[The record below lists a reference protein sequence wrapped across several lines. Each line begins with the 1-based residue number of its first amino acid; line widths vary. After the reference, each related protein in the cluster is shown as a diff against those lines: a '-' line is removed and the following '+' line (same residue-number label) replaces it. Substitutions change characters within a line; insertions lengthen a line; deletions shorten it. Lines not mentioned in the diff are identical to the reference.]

1 MAQPSGTER
10 EQRQAQTILF
20 TDIVGSSQYF
30 AERGD
35 TAGLKMLARHNQLLF
50 PIVTAAGGRVVKTI
64 GDSIFATFGNP
75 GQAVR
80 AAWAMQRKLEEANQ
94 AAGEGEAIRIR
105 IGVHYGLVTVQKG
118 DVFGDAVN
126 MAERV
131 KSKAGGGQITLSRVV
146 RDLLRADPRI
156 GVRSLGMV
164 ELKGSPEPVEL
175 FELQA
180 APGVEAE
187 KATRRKL
194 FAMAAAVLVLL
205 AGAGAALMW
214 RSQQPERETAQNRAV
229 PAAQVEETKALAEV
243 SLRHMPSLGETKD
256 VAPEGATFA
265 SKDRFQI
272 VYRPREPHYLY
283 AAIYDV
289 NARQFLL
296 VFPQAETIQPLQTGE
311 TFLLPSETRQITL
324 DEQPKQETILLI
336 VARHR
341 VEALEQTVHSSN
353 GSSEKLLEALQRAK
367 EEAAAQGRW
376 SAGRGAAM
384 NLEARLG
391 ERPAWIELKIQHR

>member
-175 FELQA
+175 FEFTGRAGGRDEGIGGSQPA
-180 APGVEAE
+180 AHAVAWRNKRRGTGRGDVCFQGPVPDCVPPSRATLSICGYLRRQRAPIPAGVSAGGNHSTFADRRDISAAFGNEADH
-187 KATRRKL
+187 TRR
-194 FAMAAAVLVLL
+194 AARRSG
-205 AGAGAALMW
+205 GAGALVSGTRRGDEP
-214 RSQQPERETAQNRAV
+214 RSA
-229 PAAQVEETKALAEV
+229 
-243 SLRHMPSLGETKD
+243 
-256 VAPEGATFA
+256 
-265 SKDRFQI
+265 
-272 VYRPREPHYLY
+272 
-283 AAIYDV
+283 
-289 NARQFLL
+289 
-296 VFPQAETIQPLQTGE
+296 
-311 TFLLPSETRQITL
+311 
-324 DEQPKQETILLI
+324 
-336 VARHR
+336 
-341 VEALEQTVHSSN
+341 
-353 GSSEKLLEALQRAK
+353 
-367 EEAAAQGRW
+367 
-376 SAGRGAAM
+376 AGRASG
-384 NLEARLG
+384 LD
-391 ERPAWIELKIQHR
+391 